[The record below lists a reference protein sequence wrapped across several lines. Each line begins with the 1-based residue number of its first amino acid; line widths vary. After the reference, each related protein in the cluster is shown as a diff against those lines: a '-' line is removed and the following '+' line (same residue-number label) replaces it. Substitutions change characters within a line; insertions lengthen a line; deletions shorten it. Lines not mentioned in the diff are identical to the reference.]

1 MAISTNIKPTEKP
14 TKWERVYEDEDTIT
28 IWKYNSNITTA
39 GPVEVEIKYKKG
51 YVHPTPLKKKTLG
64 DLAKEA
70 QRIAKQE
77 LRLKKSK
84 S

>member
-1 MAISTNIKPTEKP
+1 MAITTNSKSTEKP
-14 TKWERVYEDEDTIT
+14 TKWERVYEDEETIS
-28 IWKYNSNITTA
+28 IWKYNSKVTTA

-51 YVHPTPLKKKTLG
+51 YVPPKPVKKKTLG

-70 QRIAKQE
+70 QKVAKQE
-77 LRLKKSK
+77 DNLKKSK

>member
-1 MAISTNIKPTEKP
+1 MAVTNNSKSTEKP
-14 TKWERVYEDEDTIT
+14 TKWEHVYEDEETIS
-28 IWKYNSNITTA
+28 IWKYNSNISTS

-51 YVHPTPLKKKTLG
+51 YAPPKPIKKKTLG

-70 QRIAKQE
+70 QKVAKQE
-77 LRLKKSK
+77 AKLKKSK

>member
-1 MAISTNIKPTEKP
+1 MATPTNIKPT
-14 TKWERVYEDEDTIT
+14 KWEQVYEDEETIS

-51 YVHPTPLKKKTLG
+51 YVPPKPVKKKTLG

-70 QRIAKQE
+70 QKAAKQE
-77 LRLKKSK
+77 AKLKKSK

>member
-1 MAISTNIKPTEKP
+1 MAVTNNSKPNEKP
-14 TKWERVYEDEDTIT
+14 TKWEHVFEDEDTIS
-28 IWKYNSNITTA
+28 IWRYNSKITTF

-51 YVHPTPLKKKTLG
+51 YVAPKPVKKKTLG

-70 QRIAKQE
+70 QKAAKQE
-77 LRLKKSK
+77 AKLKKSK